1 MPGYVCKRFRRS
13 APGATTGTAIDEWRF
28 SASSDL
34 EAETR
39 MRRELLTPMWGM
51 KWENHFATLEAE
63 DGRLLTTWLH
73 NMLHA

>member
-1 MPGYVCKRFRRS
+1 MPGYVCKRIRRS
-13 APGATTGTAIDEWRF
+13 APGAATGIAIDEWSF

-39 MRRELLTPMWGM
+39 MRRELLMWGM
-51 KWENHFATLEAE
+51 EWENHFATLEAE

-73 NMLHA
+73 GMLHA